1 MIQSKLENIGNI
13 EFKESKIKN
22 TDKILSSRFNLEL
35 LSERYFNNINLN
47 IKKIN
52 NMNKYEEYSD
62 SIKINKV
69 IKFFKN
75 KLIDINNTNLKITV
89 YVNITLI

>member
-35 LSERYFNNINLN
+35 RSERYFNNINLN